1 MMKIITAFGLGLV
14 RLFAGSYEVSAHSLE
29 SLENQ
34 LHDKEKY
41 FQPLDKEAPDFTLRD
56 ADGRTIGAT
65 DLLGKVV
72 VLHFVYTNCPDVCPL
87 HAERIAEIQEM
98 INQTPMRDL
107 VRFVT
112 ITTDPKN
119 DTPEVMRSY
128 GRDRGLDP
136 VNWIFL
142 TSGSERVT
150 ATRELV
156 ERFGHKFTK
165 VEDGYQIHGVV
176 THVIDMNGRWRA
188 NFHGLKFQP
197 TNLVLF
203 INALTNDGH
212 ETREHHPRSFWDKV
226 RELF

>member
-14 RLFAGSYEVSAHSLE
+14 LFFAGSYEVSAHSLE

-41 FQPLDKEAPDFTLRD
+41 FQPLDKEAPDFALQD
-56 ADGRTIGAT
+56 ADGRTIGST

-72 VLHFVYTNCPDVCPL
+72 VLNFVYTNCPDVCPL

-119 DTPEVMRSY
+119 DTPEVMRLY
-128 GRDRGLDP
+128 MD
-136 VNWIFL
+136 
-142 TSGSERVT
+142 
-150 ATRELV
+150 
-156 ERFGHKFTK
+156 
-165 VEDGYQIHGVV
+165 
-176 THVIDMNGRWRA
+176 
-188 NFHGLKFQP
+188 
-197 TNLVLF
+197 
-203 INALTNDGH
+203 
-212 ETREHHPRSFWDKV
+212 
-226 RELF
+226 

>member
-1 MMKIITAFGLGLV
+1 MRMIAEFGLGLV
-14 RLFAGSYEVSAHSLE
+14 LFIAGSYEVSAHSLK

-34 LHDKEKY
+34 LHNKEKY
-41 FQPLDKEAPDFTLRD
+41 FQPVDKEAPDFTLQD
-56 ADGRTIGAT
+56 ADGRTIGSV
-65 DLLGKVV
+65 DLRGKVV
-72 VLHFVYTNCPDVCPL
+72 VLNFVYTNCPDVCPL

-119 DTPEVMRSY
+119 DSPEVMRTY
-128 GRDRGLDP
+128 GRERGLDP
-136 VNWIFL
+136 ANWTFL
-142 TSGSERVT
+142 TSGPERNT

-165 VEDGYQIHGVV
+165 EGDGYQVHGVV
-176 THVIDMNGRWRA
+176 THVIDMEGRWRA

-197 TNLVLF
+197 TNLVMF
-203 INALTNDGH
+203 INALTNDAH
-212 ETREHHPRSFWDKV
+212 KAREHSQRSFSDTV